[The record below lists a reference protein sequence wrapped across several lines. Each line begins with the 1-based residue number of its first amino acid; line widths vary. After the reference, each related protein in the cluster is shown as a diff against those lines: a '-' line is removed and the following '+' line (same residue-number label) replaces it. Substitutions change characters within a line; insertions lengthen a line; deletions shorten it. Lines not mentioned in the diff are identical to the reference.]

1 MQSIKRNGTL
11 FTFYTSWPIED
22 LSIPKDKLLKGK
34 AFQKYFGLSDFSA
47 LSEFLRIFLALPDGN
62 YRPSFK

>member
-11 FTFYTSWPIED
+11 FTIYTSWPIED

-47 LSEFLRIFLALPDGN
+47 
-62 YRPSFK
+62 

>member
-34 AFQKYFGLSDFSA
+34 AFQKYYQPSGPMRARNKKLEPDVDLS
-47 LSEFLRIFLALPDGN
+47 
-62 YRPSFK
+62 